1 MNKAIFLDRDGTI
14 NVDKGYLYEIDA
26 FELLPGVI
34 SALNM
39 FRNLG
44 FLLIIITNQSGIAR
58 GYYSER
64 QYHLLNDWMIKMLM
78 SKNVLIDA
86 SYYCPHH
93 PDAKIDKY
101 RIDCQCR
108 KPQIGLFE
116 EAIKTFDIDLKDSF
130 SIGDKLRD
138 CSICKDT
145 ACHGFLIGNN
155 ENENIIKQVKLGK
168 FHNIQYAEDL
178 KKAAFEIAKK
188 YNY

>member
-78 SKNVLIDA
+78 SKNVPIDA

-108 KPQIGLFE
+108 KPQIG
-116 EAIKTFDIDLKDSF
+116 
-130 SIGDKLRD
+130 
-138 CSICKDT
+138 
-145 ACHGFLIGNN
+145 
-155 ENENIIKQVKLGK
+155 
-168 FHNIQYAEDL
+168 YW
-178 KKAAFEIAKK
+178 
-188 YNY
+188 